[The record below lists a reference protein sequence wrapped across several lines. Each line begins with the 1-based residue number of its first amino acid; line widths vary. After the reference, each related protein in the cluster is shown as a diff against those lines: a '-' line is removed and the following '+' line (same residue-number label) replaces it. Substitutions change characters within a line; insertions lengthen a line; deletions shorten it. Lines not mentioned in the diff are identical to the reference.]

1 MFFVPKMYSIFGYLF
16 VDEFQF
22 RNLWCFSV
30 NLCFSVKFHLE
41 TLFFFLLFRIDDLA
55 QSNQYNQAYAEQS
68 VRPQQSQR
76 DDYSRVQTKDT
87 LNKLET
93 LKTEIKTE
101 TENTEK
107 IITEI
112 KSIKQ
117 EKLPESN
124 TIADMQVLNKSLM
137 KLNIQTFDS
146 LSSFHL

>member
-1 MFFVPKMYSIFGYLF
+1 M
-16 VDEFQF
+16 
-22 RNLWCFSV
+22 
-30 NLCFSVKFHLE
+30 
-41 TLFFFLLFRIDDLA
+41 FLLFRIDDLA